1 MLCTQFM
8 YAIYTILQH
17 EMCILR
23 FTCRSGLYTL

>member
-1 MLCTQFM
+1 M

-23 FTCRSGLYTL
+23 FTCRSGLYTV